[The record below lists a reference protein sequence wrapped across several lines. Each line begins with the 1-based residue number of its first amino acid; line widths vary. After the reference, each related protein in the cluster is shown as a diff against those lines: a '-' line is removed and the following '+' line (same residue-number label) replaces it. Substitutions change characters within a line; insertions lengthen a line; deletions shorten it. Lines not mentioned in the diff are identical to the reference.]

1 MQRRTFTPEFRL
13 RVVREALE
21 TGNSA
26 AVARRHDLCTSLVN
40 KRVCKYRRDGEA
52 GLSGR
57 HHTAIE
63 KLIPDIDITE
73 VQRENE
79 TLKKLLGEK
88 DLEIAIL
95 RDLVKKGSQRGPN
108 VLP

>member
-21 TGNSA
+21 AGNNTV
-26 AVARRHDLCTSLVN
+26 VARRHELHPSMVN
-40 KRVCKYRRDGEA
+40 KWVRNYSKNGEE

-57 HHTAIE
+57 RRKPGERSDHN
-63 KLIPDIDITE
+63 LDVNE

-95 RDLVKKGSQRGPN
+95 RDLVKKGTQRRLNG
-108 VLP
+108 